1 MNRNL
6 ITAIL
11 LFMMLSGNAWSQSS
25 ITAQAFAEV
34 IEALTV
40 QENEQLN
47 FGRFSPET
55 NGGNIVISPD
65 GIRSAQGTVI
75 LASGPHNPGRFTIT
89 GAPDATF
96 TIQLPDVP
104 AVLTHQSSSKT
115 MLVDGW
121 VSDPPAGA
129 EASTLPDGSRLIS
142 IGAVLNVG
150 TNEDNPVG
158 VYAGSFQLTFSYN

>member
-1 MNRNL
+1 MKRHL
-6 ITAIL
+6 ITVLIAMIIA
-11 LFMMLSGNAWSQSS
+11 GNGWSQSS

-40 QENEQLN
+40 QENDQLN

-55 NGGNIVISPD
+55 NGGNIVISPE
-65 GIRSAQGTVI
+65 GIRSTQGTVI

-96 TIQLPDVP
+96 TIQLPDGP
-104 AVLTHQSSSKT
+104 SVLTHQGSSKT
-115 MLVDGW
+115 MIVEGW
-121 VSDPPAGA
+121 VSDPPAGI
-129 EASTLPDGSRLIS
+129 EASTLPDGSRLVS

-150 TNEDNPVG
+150 PIEDNPVG
-158 VYAGSFQLTFSYN
+158 IYAGTFQLTFSYN